1 MYKLDFYDFYMTQR
15 HKIQLFEEKKVRT
28 VWNDELQE
36 WFFSVTDV
44 VEVLTDSVDVKQYI
58 KKMRKRDP
66 ELDARWGTICTP
78 TRMQATDGKYYNT
91 QAATM
96 EGVFRII
103 QSIPSKKAEPFKQWM
118 AEVAAQRID
127 QMQDPELNFEQA
139 YADYRRLGYSDKW
152 INQRLRS
159 IEVRKELTDEW
170 DRAGVKEGQQY
181 ASLTDIITQ
190 GWSGK
195 TTRQYKHYKGLK
207 KENLRDNMTNI
218 ELALNTLAE
227 ASVTEISKS
236 KNPKG
241 FRQSAA
247 VAREGSKIAG
257 DARKQLEQ
265 RVGHSV
271 ISSAKAADY
280 LPPVDDMDALPEE

>member
-1 MYKLDFYDFYMTQR
+1 MTQ
-15 HKIQLFEEKKVRT
+15 KQQIQLFEEKKVRT
-28 VWNDELQE
+28 VWDDQAEK
-36 WFFSVTDV
+36 WYFSVVDV
-44 VEVLTDSVDVKQYI
+44 CAVLTDSENPQTYWRVLKNRLKKEGNETVTNCNGL
-58 KKMRKRDP
+58 KMR
-66 ELDARWGTICTP
+66 A
-78 TRMQATDGKYYNT
+78 ADGKMRLT
-91 QAATM
+91 DVADTEQL
-96 EGVFRII
+96 FRLI
-103 QSIPSKKAEPFKQWM
+103 QSIPSPKAEPFKRWM
-118 AEVAAQRID
+118 ASVAAHRIY
-127 QMQDPELNFEQA
+127 QMQDPEINFEQE

-170 DRAGVKEGQQY
+170 DRAGVTEGQQY
-181 ASLTDIITQ
+181 ATLTDIITQ

-195 TTRQYKHYKGLK
+195 TTRQYKHHKGLK

-236 KNPKG
+236 RDPKG

-247 VAREGSKIAG
+247 VAREGSQIAG

-265 RVGHSV
+265 RIGHSV
-271 ISSAKAADY
+271 ISPAKASDY
-280 LPPVDDMDALPEE
+280 LPAAEEEE

>member
-1 MYKLDFYDFYMTQR
+1 MTQK
-15 HKIQLFEEKKVRT
+15 HQIQLFEEKKVRT
-28 VWNDELQE
+28 VWNDKLQE
-36 WFFSVTDV
+36 WFFNVTDV

-118 AEVAAQRID
+118 AEVSAQRID

-280 LPPVDDMDALPEE
+280 LPPAGDVQALPEEEDNED

>member
-1 MYKLDFYDFYMTQR
+1 MTQK
-15 HKIQLFEEKKVRT
+15 HQIQLFEEKTVRT

-118 AEVAAQRID
+118 AEVSAQRID
-127 QMQDPELNFEQA
+127 QMQDPELSFEQA

-271 ISSAKAADY
+271 VSSAKAADY
-280 LPPVDDMDALPEE
+280 LPPAGDVQALPEEEDNED

>member
-1 MYKLDFYDFYMTQR
+1 MTQK
-15 HKIQLFEEKKVRT
+15 HQIQLFEEKKVRT

-118 AEVAAQRID
+118 AEVSAQRID

-271 ISSAKAADY
+271 ISPAKAADY
-280 LPPVDDMDALPEE
+280 LPPAGDVQALPEEEDNED